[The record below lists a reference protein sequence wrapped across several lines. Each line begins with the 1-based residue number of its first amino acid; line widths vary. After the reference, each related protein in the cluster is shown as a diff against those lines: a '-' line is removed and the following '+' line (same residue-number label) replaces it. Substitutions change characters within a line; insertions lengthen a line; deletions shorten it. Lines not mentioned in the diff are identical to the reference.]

1 MENIILPVLFAGF
14 GNKLGSLFS
23 GLVLSR
29 RLNKKLLI
37 LNVNSNVG
45 NLDLNSIFE
54 FNYPIKNFT
63 SFKEIDDIIDLSFP
77 IFTTKSFDFRRKCIP
92 YESFDIRKSPDS
104 FLYLCHKAMDMSPN
118 NLNIFLNTFKIKSD
132 VKSKINEFANAHG
145 LNKNVYGLHIRASD
159 FPERNNNIER
169 ARKFIELNQNKKI
182 LICTDEKQVEEDLSI
197 YKNVIFRQKNSYTE
211 KLNPNINWNV
221 KYFDQKYN
229 STNYNSLRDNQCSVD
244 AFIDMILLS
253 KTNLSGNVNN
263 GSTFY
268 KWCEHFS
275 NVNIN

>member
-1 MENIILPVLFAGF
+1 MENIILPVLFAGV

-77 IFTTKSFDFRRKCIP
+77 IFTTKSFDFKRKCIP
-92 YESFDIRKSPDS
+92 YESFDNLKSPDS

-132 VKSKINEFANAHG
+132 ITSKINEFANAHG

-197 YKNVIFRQKNSYTE
+197 
-211 KLNPNINWNV
+211 
-221 KYFDQKYN
+221 
-229 STNYNSLRDNQCSVD
+229 
-244 AFIDMILLS
+244 
-253 KTNLSGNVNN
+253 
-263 GSTFY
+263 
-268 KWCEHFS
+268 
-275 NVNIN
+275 